1 MLRTHPL
8 RPNHSASI
16 RFSGNAAGGRF
27 CIYFLVKYW
36 GFYFCVSLCC
46 VGFVSVF
53 VFGFDE
59 TIKHNSL
66 ALDKISEPQYV
77 NVLRLFCFHLLIKK
91 KIKVFR
97 YTHWLYA
104 SYNVYRLFH
113 FFCVEI
119 SWIIQLSV
127 NISNELQDK
136 KTTMYTYHTQ
146 SFVLFYNW
154 DEKK

>member
-91 KIKVFR
+91 KNQSIQI
-97 YTHWLYA
+97 YTLT
-104 SYNVYRLFH
+104 VCILQRLQVVSLFL
-113 FFCVEI
+113 CR
-119 SWIIQLSV
+119 
-127 NISNELQDK
+127 NILNHS
-136 KTTMYTYHTQ
+136 T
-146 SFVLFYNW
+146 
-154 DEKK
+154 